1 MPKSQKNFQ
10 AWLNRL
16 NQEDMPIFGR
26 TVQEIISV
34 SEDYDSNVAQL
45 VQGVLKDASLTTKI
59 LKLANTA
66 LYNPTDKEVNTV
78 SRAITLMGFDS
89 VRAICLTIALVE
101 SITQS
106 VNRKHLIKEFTCALH
121 SATQAR
127 TLCKNIDSKKAEEVF
142 VAALL
147 WNIGELAFWCF
158 AKDDGEALISEL
170 DRGVSKEEAEMKIL
184 GFHLSSLS
192 KQLVKDWNLTALLQ
206 DDSDAKKQNNK
217 LYHLVEGCRDLADR
231 VESGWKSE
239 KVLSVMEQLASLC
252 DMDKEEL
259 QESVY
264 KNAKAVATISK
275 SYGVKDVV
283 NIMPEPPV
291 VLTEQEKR
299 RAKEEEASTDKEEV
313 DGLPQYNST
322 LQLDIL
328 REMSMMLNEN
338 PDFNDLIQMALDGI
352 CRGIGMDRV
361 LFAMTSA
368 DKQYI
373 KARYAIG
380 IESTALLNNFKFK
393 LLTQKANIFRMTL
406 EEKRSFWVGG
416 PSRGIND
423 IVTDDI
429 FSILGGNSFFL
440 IPILVGGK
448 AIGLFY
454 ADRIPSRRDLDQKSF
469 QNMEFFALQTSLSLD
484 RITQVR

>member
-1 MPKSQKNFQ
+1 MPKSQKNFR

-16 NQEDMPIFGR
+16 SQEDMPIFGR

-106 VNRKHLIKEFTCALH
+106 VNRKYLIKEFTCALH
-121 SATQAR
+121 AATQAR
-127 TLCKNIDSKKAEEVF
+127 ALCKNIDSKKAEEVF

-147 WNIGELAFWCF
+147 WNVGELAFWCF
-158 AKDDGEALISEL
+158 AKNDGEALISEL
-170 DRGVSKEEAEMKIL
+170 DRGVSKEEAEMKVL
-184 GFHLSSLS
+184 GFHLSTLS
-192 KQLVKDWNLTALLQ
+192 KQLVKDWNLTSLLQ

-217 LYHLVEGCRDLADR
+217 LYQLVKGCRDLANR
-231 VESGWKSE
+231 AEAGWKSE
-239 KVLSVMEQLASLC
+239 KVILAMEQLASLC
-252 DMDKEEL
+252 GMDKEEL

-264 KNAKAVATISK
+264 KNAHAVASISK
-275 SYGVKDVV
+275 TYGVKDVV

-299 RAKEEEASTDKEEV
+299 QAKEEATTDEEGV
-313 DGLPQYNST
+313 EGLSQYNST

-328 REMSMMLNEN
+328 REMSLMLNEN
-338 PDFNDLIQMALDGI
+338 PDFNSLIQMALDGI

-393 LLTQKANIFRMTL
+393 LLTIKANIFRMTL

-416 PSRGIND
+416 PSRGISD

-429 FSILGGNSFFL
+429 VSTLGGNSFFL

-454 ADRIPSRRDLDQKSF
+454 ADRIPSKRDLDQKSF

-484 RITQVR
+484 RITQVG

>member
-1 MPKSQKNFQ
+1 MPKSQKNFKV
-10 AWLNRL
+10 WLNRL
-16 NQEDMPIFGR
+16 SQEDMPIFGR

-34 SEDYDSNVAQL
+34 SEDYDSNVTQL
-45 VQGVLKDASLTTKI
+45 VQGVLKDAAMTTKI

-66 LYNPTDKEVNTV
+66 LYNPTDREVNTV
-78 SRAITLMGFDS
+78 SRAITLLGFDS

-106 VNRKHLIKEFTCALH
+106 VNRKYLIKEFTYALH
-121 SATQAR
+121 AATQAR
-127 TLCKNIDSKKAEEVF
+127 ALCKNIDSKKAEEVF

-147 WNIGELAFWCF
+147 WNVGELAFWCF
-158 AKDDGEALISEL
+158 AENDGEALISEL
-170 DRGVSKEEAEMKIL
+170 DRGVSKKEAEMKVL
-184 GFHLSSLS
+184 GFHLSTLS
-192 KQLVKDWNLTALLQ
+192 KQLVKDWNLTSLLQ
-206 DDSDAKKQNNK
+206 DDSDATKQNNK
-217 LYHLVEGCRDLADR
+217 LYQLVKVCRDLA
-231 VESGWKSE
+231 SGIGAGWKSE
-239 KVLSVMEQLASLC
+239 KDILAMEQMASLC
-252 DMDKEEL
+252 GIMDKEEF

-264 KNAKAVATISK
+264 ENAQVAASVSK
-275 SYGVKDVV
+275 TYGVKDVV
-283 NIMPEPPV
+283 NIIPQPPG
-291 VLTEQEKR
+291 VLIEQEKR
-299 RAKEEEASTDKEEV
+299 QEKEEATTDEGGAE
-313 DGLPQYNST
+313 GLSQYNST

-328 REMSMMLNEN
+328 REMSLMLNEN
-338 PDFNDLIQMALDGI
+338 PDFNSLIQMALDGI

-393 LLTQKANIFRMTL
+393 LLTKKANIFRRTL

-416 PSRGIND
+416 PSRGISD

-429 FSILGGNSFFL
+429 VSTLGGNSFFL

-454 ADRIPSRRDLDQKSF
+454 ADRIPSKRDLDQKSF
-469 QNMEFFALQTSLSLD
+469 QNMEFFALQTSLSLG
-484 RITQVR
+484 RITGVG